1 MDRLAKEFI
10 PPIEREDIIT
20 LSQHLDDLTD
30 KIEDVLLRIYMNHVT
45 KIEPAAVEMTDVIIR
60 CCEAVKE
67 LHSRAL
73 RKELLEE
80 FSDFKR
86 SKKLKEQIIRIN
98 DLEEESDR
106 LFMSSMRELHTQSAD
121 PLHIIAW
128 REIYGYLEYCADAC
142 EHAADVVESVVMK
155 NS

>member
-1 MDRLAKEFI
+1 MTMMRSKGRGDLFVKLRVETPVNLSAK
-10 PPIEREDIIT
+10 
-20 LSQHLDDLTD
+20 Q
-30 KIEDVLLRIYMNHVT
+30 
-45 KIEPAAVEMTDVIIR
+45 
-60 CCEAVKE
+60 
-67 LHSRAL
+67 
-73 RKELLEE
+73 KELLEE
-80 FSDFKR
+80 FADFKR

-106 LFMSSMRELHTQSAD
+106 LFMSSMRDLHTQSTD
-121 PLHIIAW
+121 PLRIIAW

>member
-1 MDRLAKEFI
+1 M
-10 PPIEREDIIT
+10 
-20 LSQHLDDLTD
+20 
-30 KIEDVLLRIYMNHVT
+30 
-45 KIEPAAVEMTDVIIR
+45 IIR

-67 LHSRAL
+67 L
-73 RKELLEE
+73 LEE
-80 FSDFKR
+80 FADFKR

-106 LFMSSMRELHTQSAD
+106 LFMSSMRELHTQSTD
-121 PLHIIAW
+121 PLRIIAW
-128 REIYGYLEYCADAC
+128 REIYGYLEHCADAC